1 MENNFP
7 QRICNINMLNV
18 NIDTCNEH
26 RQNILVYM
34 GRRNSLNN
42 K

>member
-1 MENNFP
+1 MENNFR
-7 QRICNINMLNV
+7 QRICNINKLNV
-18 NIDTCNEH
+18 NINTCNEY

-34 GRRNSLNN
+34 VRRNSLNN